1 MSQTAL
7 PGRPVEFSQERK
19 ALSLAEYARSRSI
32 AAAAE
37 AGGVSLATL
46 KRHRTSDESFGD
58 AWALLKAHYVAELEA
73 EADRRGRTEGTVKA
87 TYGKD
92 GTLISEE
99 VRYSDGLLTLLLKAN
114 APEKYRE
121 NIAIGVSGGTTVDVS
136 HRIDPATMSQE
147 QRVAMRLLL
156 RGTGKQVEVTIGEE
170 ATGDEG

>member
-1 MSQTAL
+1 M
-7 PGRPVEFSQERK
+7 
-19 ALSLAEYARSRSI
+19 I
-32 AAAAE
+32 
-37 AGGVSLATL
+37 
-46 KRHRTSDESFGD
+46 
-58 AWALLKAHYVAELEA
+58 AWALIQAEYVEALEA

-156 RGTGKQVEVTIGEE
+156 RGSGKQVEVTIGEE